1 MQPAEPLLYAAVQ
14 VLVIEP
20 SALPAHPADETDRF
34 HIDGD
39 SLPRAAGAGFRWGGE
54 EEIPRFEES
63 SRLGCPASLIRACG
77 TSTSCDPTRRSL
89 PSACAAPDHRGS
101 SRASAAGARR
111 HPPRSA
117 DPWDSR

>member
-39 SLPRAAGAGFRWGGE
+39 SLPRAAGEGFRGGQRRRHSSFLGVFP
-54 EEIPRFEES
+54 PRMSRFAHSGLRNFNVMRSDSPIASICLRSSGS
-63 SRLGCPASLIRACG
+63 SRLVASVGGRRQT
-77 TSTSCDPTRRSL
+77 TS
-89 PSACAAPDHRGS
+89 S
-101 SRASAAGARR
+101 SVG
-111 HPPRSA
+111 
-117 DPWDSR
+117 